1 MIRSSGKTKSKQ
13 KKYNQTE
20 KQKRRNKNR
29 RQRNTENS
37 QRILL
42 RPFDSD
48 TNKRTR
54 TRKLS
59 QQIQQKISKDWHPS
73 LTKTFEKKE
82 LFQALKSREE
92 NKSSGKDGI
101 PMKFYLTFWPIIKKG
116 TARINENS
124 NNFYDSQK
132 METHIASLR

>member
-1 MIRSSGKTKSKQ
+1 MTQTQTNEQEQENFLNR
-13 KKYNQTE
+13 YN
-20 KQKRRNKNR
+20 K
-29 RQRNTENS
+29 
-37 QRILL
+37 
-42 RPFDSD
+42 
-48 TNKRTR
+48 
-54 TRKLS
+54 
-59 QQIQQKISKDWHPS
+59 KISNDWHPG
-73 LTKTFEKKE
+73 LTKTFEEKE

-92 NKSSGKDGI
+92 NIFPRKDGI